1 MTVEAPPREPVEL
14 FPDGDAYRRQLRGRS
29 RRAQYFKLACLVS
42 LTLAVVALATL
53 LYTIINDSF
62 GLVAVVNENEPDDLV
77 ASLGYDPSQTSLE
90 DLSQEEL
97 VGLLEA
103 SVSSGVGR
111 RLERERRF
119 FDDRLVFESEATWD
133 EICASAEPPTGCT
146 MGPRDHANVLQLVY
160 ERVVVPDVIATNGL
174 VPSLLNP
181 QAFEDEVAAGFAS
194 GRFPEYTPDQARIE
208 WRAWF
213 NPTFLTSPAS
223 DTAETA
229 GIRTAILGSLWLV
242 VITVLFALPVGVG
255 AAIYLVEYAK
265 PNRINEIIQTNINN
279 LAGVPSIVYGMLG
292 LAIFVRALEP
302 LTSGSLFVSNPADNG
317 RTLIAAG
324 LTLGILTLPVVII
337 SAQEALKAV
346 PDSLRQAGLALG
358 ATRWQTVRSQILPV
372 AVPGILTG
380 AILAVARAIGET
392 APLILVGAAGF
403 ITADPTGPFS
413 KFTALPIQ
421 IFQWT
426 TLPQEEFRNL
436 AAAASIALLIL
447 LLTLNAVAVILR
459 NRFSRRVE

>member
-1 MTVEAPPREPVEL
+1 MTVEAPPREPLDL
-14 FPDGDAYRRQLRGRS
+14 FPDGDGYRRLLKGRS
-29 RRAQYFKLACLVS
+29 RKAQYFKLACLVS

-62 GLVAVVNENEPDDLV
+62 GLVAVVNENEPDALV
-77 ASLGYDPSQTSLE
+77 ASLGYDPAQTSLE

-97 VGLLEA
+97 VGLLQA
-103 SVSSGVGR
+103 SVTSGVGR
-111 RLERERRF
+111 RLERDQRF
-119 FDDRLVFESEATWD
+119 FADRLAFESEATWA
-133 EICASAEPPTGCT
+133 EICASDEPPTGCT
-146 MGPRDHANVLQLVY
+146 MAPRDQANVLQLVY
-160 ERVVVPDVIATNGL
+160 ERVVVPDIIATNEL
-174 VPSLLNP
+174 VPSLLKP
-181 QAFEDEVAAGFAS
+181 QAFNDEIAAGFES
-194 GRFPEYTPDQARIE
+194 GRFPEYSPEQVSIE

-213 NPTFLTSPAS
+213 NPTFLRSPAS
-223 DTAETA
+223 ATAETA

-242 VITVLFALPVGVG
+242 VITILFALPVGVG
-255 AAIYLVEYAK
+255 AAIYLVEYAR
-265 PNRINEIIQTNINN
+265 PTRVNDIIQTNINN

-302 LTSGSLFVSNPADNG
+302 LTSGSLFASNPADNG

-372 AVPGILTG
+372 ALPGILTG

-426 TLPQEEFRNL
+426 SLPQEEFRNL